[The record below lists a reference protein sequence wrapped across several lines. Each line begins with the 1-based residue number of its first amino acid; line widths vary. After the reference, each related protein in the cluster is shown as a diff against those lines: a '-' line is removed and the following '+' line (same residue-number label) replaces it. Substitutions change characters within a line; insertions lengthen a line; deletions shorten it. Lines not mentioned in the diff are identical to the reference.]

1 MKTRKLGTQGL
12 EVSAIGYGAMGF
24 SDPYGKGDK
33 MAGIETVQHAV
44 DLGVTMFD
52 TAEMYGWGESE
63 KLLGQALKGRR
74 DGVAIATKFGFVPD
88 AESDFN
94 FGLNSHPDHIRKV
107 AEQSLQYLGIDHIDL
122 FYQHRPDP
130 NVPPEDVAGAVADLI
145 REGKVLYF
153 GMSEVGEQTLRRAH
167 AVQPVSA
174 LQSEYSLFSPD
185 VEALFPV
192 LDELGIG
199 LVPYSPL
206 GRSFLTGQ
214 AKPASEYEKTDFRR
228 MDPRWAP
235 GNFEKN
241 VDAVKQLTRLAESL
255 DTTVARLALAW
266 LLAQGD
272 NIVPIPGTRSKTR
285 LEENVGAADLE
296 LSDETLDAIAKILPK
311 GGYGARYIDA
321 LMPEWD

>member
-1 MKTRKLGTQGL
+1 MRL
-12 EVSAIGYGAMGF
+12 S
-24 SDPYGKGDK
+24 
-33 MAGIETVQHAV
+33 
-44 DLGVTMFD
+44 
-52 TAEMYGWGESE
+52 
-63 KLLGQALKGRR
+63 
-74 DGVAIATKFGFVPD
+74 
-88 AESDFN
+88 
-94 FGLNSHPDHIRKV
+94 
-107 AEQSLQYLGIDHIDL
+107 
-122 FYQHRPDP
+122 
-130 NVPPEDVAGAVADLI
+130 VPPEDVAGAVGDLI

-153 GMSEVGEQTLRRAH
+153 GMSEVGEKTLRRAH

-174 LQSEYSLFSPD
+174 LQTEYSLFSPD
-185 VEALFPV
+185 VEVLFPV

-228 MDPRWAP
+228 MDPRWAS

-241 VDAVKQLTRLAESL
+241 VEAVQQLTDLAESL

-285 LEENVGAADLE
+285 LEENVGAADLDLNE
-296 LSDETLDAIAKILPK
+296 ETLSAIAKILPK
-311 GGYGARYIDA
+311 GGYGARYVEA